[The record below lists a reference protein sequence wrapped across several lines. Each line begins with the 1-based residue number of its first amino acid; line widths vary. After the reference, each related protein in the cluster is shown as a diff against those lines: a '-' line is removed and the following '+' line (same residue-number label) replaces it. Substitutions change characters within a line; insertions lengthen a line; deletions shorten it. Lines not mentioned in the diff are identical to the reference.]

1 MARVEIQVAQNE
13 KWFVLMQIVCTEW
26 IIHNYPSILASPAH
40 PHQQDVVNRQKI
52 RLKWC
57 VKSWKW
63 ISMLHLS
70 TITPSFTRVL
80 LGVFF
85 FSSSNISQSRLET
98 FLVLPSFFREERIK
112 DFVTKKR
119 FSLLLERRRI
129 TWRLTAC
136 LIVNRGTGVL
146 TANALNCKPAE
157 NTRNMESLFFY

>member
-1 MARVEIQVAQNE
+1 
-13 KWFVLMQIVCTEW
+13 
-26 IIHNYPSILASPAH
+26 
-40 PHQQDVVNRQKI
+40 
-52 RLKWC
+52 
-57 VKSWKW
+57 
-63 ISMLHLS
+63 MLHLS

-85 FSSSNISQSRLET
+85 LFFFFSSNISQSRLET

-136 LIVNRGTGVL
+136 LIVNRGTEAL
-146 TANALNCKPAE
+146 TANALTANLQK
-157 NTRNMESLFFY
+157 NTRNMESFFFFLLMAL

>member
-1 MARVEIQVAQNE
+1 
-13 KWFVLMQIVCTEW
+13 MQIVCTEW
-26 IIHNYPSILASPAH
+26 IIHNYPSILASLAH
-40 PHQQDVVNRQKI
+40 PHRQDVVNKQKI

-70 TITPSFTRVL
+70 TITPSFTCVL

-85 FSSSNISQSRLET
+85 PSNISQSRLET
-98 FLVLPSFFREERIK
+98 FLVLPSFFSREERIK

-136 LIVNRGTGVL
+136 LIVNRGTGAL
-146 TANALNCKPAE
+146 TANALTANLQK
-157 NTRNMESLFFY
+157 NTRNMSFFFINGSL

>member
-1 MARVEIQVAQNE
+1 
-13 KWFVLMQIVCTEW
+13 
-26 IIHNYPSILASPAH
+26 
-40 PHQQDVVNRQKI
+40 
-52 RLKWC
+52 
-57 VKSWKW
+57 
-63 ISMLHLS
+63 MLHLS

-85 FSSSNISQSRLET
+85 LFFFFSSNISQSRLET

-136 LIVNRGTGVL
+136 LIVNRGTEAL
-146 TANALNCKPAE
+146 TANALTANLQK
-157 NTRNMESLFFY
+157 NTRNMESFFFFINGSLILAWGTLPLSLFVDIPECVGILNISCHSED